1 MNTQHALP
9 PYAEMLGVTLE
20 PRDGAAPLLVMPFR
34 NEVLGR
40 PGFLHGGAI
49 SGLLEVAA
57 IVSLQ
62 HALAEEGGGRIKPVN
77 VTVDFMRG
85 GRDKPTHAEG
95 IVTRLGTRVANVE
108 AIAWRVFRHALIEV
122 IQPREWRQALGIR
135 GPGKGPVAKWAV
147 GQWPELAGRTQDE
160 IDAAAIAC
168 AALRKVEVVA

>member
-1 MNTQHALP
+1 MTPLLTLP
-9 PYAEMLGVTLE
+9 PYADLLGVTLE
-20 PRDGAAPLLVMPFR
+20 PREGEAPVLVMPFR
-34 NEVLGR
+34 DDVLGR

-62 HALAEEGGGRIKPVN
+62 HALAEEGGAKGPPARIKPVN

-108 AIAWRVFRHALIEV
+108 AIAWQDDRTKPIAHARMNYLIA
-122 IQPREWRQALGIR
+122 R
-135 GPGKGPVAKWAV
+135 
-147 GQWPELAGRTQDE
+147 D
-160 IDAAAIAC
+160 
-168 AALRKVEVVA
+168 